1 MTTPHLR
8 PARARLLL
16 KDRILMLGVAS
27 DVRALAVDIDRS
39 IGGVVVVGAE
49 ARDTVRHLRAAYP
62 DLVVL
67 QQPTVHEQRSA
78 TTAAP
83 FPFRDEG
90 QQDTLFIVEQSL
102 DDYLDV
108 QLDNGASAAILPTGF
123 IVAGDHQT
131 MTTVIETANRLDRDD
146 VIVHLPVSHKWLS
159 TASDVAKLTAAV
171 RRSKHPVA
179 LSMAHKADPASQ
191 SGVVEGI
198 HALLSAAAANIA
210 LWHAD
215 LGALDALANGAL
227 GGAVG
232 IRAAKR
238 HILAPDDVA
247 HSPSK
252 GADRT
257 PNVLLPDHLRFKKS
271 QAMTRD
277 WFANGGEPLCHCA
290 VCHGRPINR
299 FDSSVANNLEAHRH
313 NMHNLIHLQRS
324 LLAAPHR
331 DLRWADLLAEAEIAH
346 QRTATATGIMTIKPD
361 GALKQWIKLNPPP
374 NTVNA

>member
-27 DVRALAVDIDRS
+27 DIRALAVDIDRS

-49 ARDTVRHLRAAYP
+49 ARDTVRHLHAVYP

-67 QQPTVHEQRSA
+67 QQPTAHERAA
-78 TTAAP
+78 TAAAP
-83 FPFRDEG
+83 FPFGEEG
-90 QQDTLFIVEQSL
+90 QQDMLFVVEQSL
-102 DDYLDV
+102 DDYLDA

-123 IVAGDHQT
+123 ISAGDHET
-131 MTTVIETANRLDRDD
+131 MTSVIETANRLDRDD
-146 VIVHLPVSHKWLS
+146 VILHLPVSHKWLS
-159 TASDVAKLTAAV
+159 TASDVTKLTAAV

-191 SGVVEGI
+191 RGVVEGI
-198 HALLSAAAANIA
+198 HAVLAAAAANIA

-232 IRAAKR
+232 ITAAKR

-277 WFANGGEPLCHCA
+277 WFANGGEPLCHCT
-290 VCHGRPINR
+290 VCHGRAINR
-299 FDSSVANNLEAHRH
+299 FSSSTADNLEAHRH
-313 NMHNLIHLQRS
+313 NMHNLIRLQRS

-331 DLRWADLLAEAEIAH
+331 DLHWADLLAEAEVAH
-346 QRTATATGIMTIKPD
+346 QRTATATGVITIKPD
-361 GALKQWIKLNPPP
+361 GALKQWIKLHPQPD
-374 NTVNA
+374 AFDA